1 MVFVLENRMKLFKL
15 GILLAFF
22 VFLFVSCSDDED
34 EENTAGIGQKCESA
48 FDCMIGLTCD
58 SEKKICIE
66 SSDEENEK
74 NDSDSDSP
82 EKNDADHSEDV
93 GDTENP
99 ENPDDNDP
107 ITGNCTPGETQK
119 CNYQGLPETENIGPC
134 KAGISTCKDDGK
146 WGKCVGEVL
155 PVYETGNELC
165 GNGIDDDCNG
175 VVDDGTDFDGDGH
188 GSCSDCCETTDVC
201 PFPKEAW
208 DSGNQDHLCIYEHD
222 EIIYDCDSEIQQDST
237 DPYDYAKAIG
247 ICQTTTEDSEE
258 WGLISAEILTPTG
271 KSSNV
276 HKGSNGML
284 SKLGDLIKPR
294 EGGLMLG
301 LSTGLVTDPFTGY
314 TSLDNYSGAPEDWLE
329 ANDNEFPAAPVCKDE
344 ETGEDHSG
352 TKGGVRNAV
361 MLKMR
366 IKTPKTAKS
375 FSFNIYF
382 LTEEYPKWIC
392 SQYNDFFIA
401 LLDSDYKSSNPA
413 LQNPTDKNLAMDS
426 NGNPVGINL
435 APAGLFTQCKNVN
448 GNNAQNY
455 HVEVTSCTGT
465 DELKGTGFESHGGTG
480 WLTTRGNVKGGE
492 IITLRL
498 AIWDL
503 NDAQYDSL
511 VLIDNF
517 RWDVYEHNP
526 GTGQY

>member
-1 MVFVLENRMKLFKL
+1 MKLLKIV
-15 GILLAFF
+15 ILLTFF
-22 VFLFVSCSDDED
+22 TFSFVSCSDKDKD
-34 EENTAGIGQKCESA
+34 NSADIGQGCESA
-48 FDCMIGLTCD
+48 FDCRIGLTCD
-58 SEKKICIE
+58 PEKKICTE
-66 SSDEENEK
+66 DHNENDERET
-74 NDSDSDSP
+74 DSP
-82 EKNDADHSEDV
+82 ENSDADGDI
-93 GDTENP
+93 GDTENSGDID
-99 ENPDDNDP
+99 NNDP
-107 ITGNCTPGETQK
+107 ISGNCTPGDKQK
-119 CNYQGLPETENIGPC
+119 CEYQGLPETENIGPC
-134 KAGISTCKDDGK
+134 KAGISTCKDDGT
-146 WGKCVGEVL
+146 WGNCVGEVL
-155 PVYETGNELC
+155 PVYEAGNELC

-175 VVDDGTDFDGDGH
+175 IVDDGTDFDGDSH
-188 GSCSDCCETTDVC
+188 GACSDCCETTEVC

-208 DSGNQDHLCIYEHD
+208 DAGNSSHLCEYE
-222 EIIYDCDSEIQQDST
+222 EILYDCDSEIQHDST
-237 DPYDYAKAIG
+237 DAYDYAKAIG
-247 ICQTTTEDSEE
+247 ICQTTSEDSEE

-271 KSSNV
+271 KSADV

-294 EGGLMLG
+294 DGKLMVG

-314 TSLDNYSGAPEDWLE
+314 TSLDNYSGAPSDWLE
-329 ANDNEFPAAPVCKDE
+329 KNDGEFPAAPVCKDE
-344 ETGEDHSG
+344 ENGENHSG
-352 TKGGVRNAV
+352 TQGGVRNAV

-366 IKTPKTAKS
+366 IKTPKSARS

-401 LLDSDYKSSNPA
+401 LLDSEYKSSDPA
-413 LQNPTDKNLAMDS
+413 LQNPADKNLAMDS

-465 DELKGTGFESHGGTG
+465 EELQGTGFESHGGTG
-480 WLTTRGNVKGGE
+480 WLTTRGNVVGGE

-517 RWDVYEHNP
+517 KWDVAEYTP
-526 GTGQY
+526 GTGPI